1 MSERFLT
8 ANMRASVISEMN
20 LMEIYTEMEHGIN
33 IWLQKEGTSHV
44 EGLPKE
50 GITVP
55 IHREICPVAK
65 AQTSVKT
72 TLNLWIRHCE

>member
-44 EGLPKE
+44 DGPSKRGSHCTDSQRNLSCCESPDK
-50 GITVP
+50 
-55 IHREICPVAK
+55 RENYV
-65 AQTSVKT
+65 
-72 TLNLWIRHCE
+72 N